1 MLCSKEKPTKNP
13 AIGKEK
19 AGGGTAALLEGACRV
34 GKITI
39 AKEFAKNE
47 YRSSVFAD
55 FANVSKSLVSLFD
68 GLSNLGLF
76 FLRLQAEADASL
88 NARDSAI
95 VFDEVQLFPRARQA
109 IRYSV
114 ADGWYDYIETG
125 SLISIKRMWAKS

>member
-1 MLCSKEKPTKNP
+1 M
-13 AIGKEK
+13 GK
-19 AGGGTAALLEGACRV
+19 TAVLLEGACLV

-47 YRSSVFAD
+47 YRSSVFID

-88 NARDSAI
+88 NARDSVIA
-95 VFDEVQLFPRARQA
+95 FDEVQLFPRARQA

-114 ADGWYDYIETG
+114 ADGRYDYMEMG